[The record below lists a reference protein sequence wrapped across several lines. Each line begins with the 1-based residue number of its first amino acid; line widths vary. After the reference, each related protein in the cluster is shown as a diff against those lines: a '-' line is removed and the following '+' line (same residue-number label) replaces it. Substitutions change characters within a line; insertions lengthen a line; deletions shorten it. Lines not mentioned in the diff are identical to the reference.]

1 MLLKRWGANRNSGW
15 TGLINN
21 KDFTA
26 SWNKKD
32 SVVELTVKRVS
43 DPSANGQYNYQVVL
57 SLEEISKIL
66 VLLSD
71 QALQHSPEVTSRK
84 LNSSTRALLR
94 LLAASGGVPL
104 GLPQA

>member
-15 TGLINN
+15 TALINN

-32 SVVELTVKRVS
+32 SVVELTVKRVNGTN
-43 DPSANGQYNYQVVL
+43 ANGQYNYEVVL

-66 VLLSD
+66 ALLSD
-71 QALQHSPEVTSRK
+71 QALQHSSEVASQK
-84 LNSSTRALLR
+84 LSSATRSLLR
-94 LLAASGGVPL
+94 LLAASGGLPL
-104 GLPQA
+104 GLPKA

>member
-1 MLLKRWGANRNSGW
+1 MLLKRRGANRNLGW

-32 SVVELTVKRVS
+32 SVVELTVRRVN
-43 DPSANGQYNYQVVL
+43 DPNANGQYNYQAVL

-66 VLLSD
+66 ALLSD
-71 QALQHSPEVTSRK
+71 QALQHSPEAISQQ